1 VELALIYRWFKTKHV
16 KIKKM
21 QDSDYCEY
29 MSERKTCDDR
39 AILPMTYQQ
48 ACTQVLEAEENLAQI

>member
-1 VELALIYRWFKTKHV
+1 
-16 KIKKM
+16 M